1 MLKIIDKVPSNLA
14 FWGSQM
20 KPFFSICTQF
30 CYVFVTP
37 LGCWTFLWIS
47 VPATRHH
54 VFPDGRRLLASFPV
68 YWTITLLHPT
78 EKFFPVCRS
87 VKQEGLLSVPHLP
100 QDYAQA
106 VDVSFAI
113 ILLFTKHLGCKVK
126 RGSGESTSN
135 VFLFFRRAN
144 VTDLDRVLL

>member
-1 MLKIIDKVPSNLA
+1 
-14 FWGSQM
+14 M
-20 KPFFSICTQF
+20 KPSFFSICTQC
-30 CYVFVTP
+30 CYVFVTL

-54 VFPDGRRLLASFPV
+54 VFPDVRRLLAVFAV

-78 EKFFPVCRS
+78 EKFFLVSRS
-87 VKQEGLLSVPHLP
+87 VQQEGLLSVPHLP
-100 QDYAQA
+100 QDYSQA

-113 ILLFTKHLGCKVK
+113 ILLSTKHLGCKVK
-126 RGSGESTSN
+126 RGSCESTSN